1 MKKTC
6 YTGMLLLLIVILVA
20 CSGAENGSRD
30 EQVISGE
37 GYPVEELVPEL
48 QEVQETD
55 DLNDESEK
63 GNQSEQ
69 SLPDEEALPADK
81 LSTGTPVVEKIFY
94 SPFTGEPVED
104 FYIRKALMVIV
115 ENSPQA
121 RPQSGLDEASIIYE
135 FLVEG
140 GITRFLALYWDKIPE
155 KIGPVRSARPYFIE
169 TAREYDALLLHAGAS
184 PEGFAML
191 AEGQLAHLDQIYNGQ
206 YYWRSS
212 DRRAPHNL
220 YTGSKRIERY
230 LDQSIGQEY
239 SARFDFQ
246 LVSFIKPD
254 DKRADFIKIPYWG
267 GTTVFYRYNKEENL
281 YYRYYGFMETP
292 HFLDNNKQLTA
303 KNIIIQYTETRLL
316 DEVGRLEIELEGSG
330 KALMFKDGI
339 VIEGFWKKD
348 GDSFTQFYNQ
358 QGEKLTFNPGQTW
371 IHIVPSSI
379 EVLYQDTSAI
389 IEAEE
394 DTEDYIGEENLEENM
409 GEEDLEEGIPE
420 QEGDPGQADGP
431 EVDRPAGQE
440 DEPAVPVTTY
450 TEESIDSS
458 LPGNED
464 IVNGNNDYE
473 EDIILDLLNSVFP
486 YIEDVGKGA

>member
-1 MKKTC
+1 
-6 YTGMLLLLIVILVA
+6 
-20 CSGAENGSRD
+20 
-30 EQVISGE
+30 
-37 GYPVEELVPEL
+37 
-48 QEVQETD
+48 
-55 DLNDESEK
+55 
-63 GNQSEQ
+63 
-69 SLPDEEALPADK
+69 
-81 LSTGTPVVEKIFY
+81 
-94 SPFTGEPVED
+94 
-104 FYIRKALMVIV
+104 
-115 ENSPQA
+115 
-121 RPQSGLDEASIIYE
+121 
-135 FLVEG
+135 
-140 GITRFLALYWDKIPE
+140 
-155 KIGPVRSARPYFIE
+155 
-169 TAREYDALLLHAGAS
+169 
-184 PEGFAML
+184 
-191 AEGQLAHLDQIYNGQ
+191 
-206 YYWRSS
+206 
-212 DRRAPHNL
+212 
-220 YTGSKRIERY
+220 
-230 LDQSIGQEY
+230 
-239 SARFDFQ
+239 
-246 LVSFIKPD
+246 
-254 DKRADFIKIPYWG
+254 
-267 GTTVFYRYNKEENL
+267 
-281 YYRYYGFMETP
+281 
-292 HFLDNNKQLTA
+292 
-303 KNIIIQYTETRLL
+303 
-316 DEVGRLEIELEGSG
+316 
-330 KALMFKDGI
+330 MFKDGI